1 MGSYTDSLG
10 LYKANTETDGNDTF
24 NIDTM
29 MNDNWDIIDAFS
41 KGLRMKTY
49 TNLSQIGLTAG
60 SETIE
65 SILTAMP
72 VNSNLYVEVGA
83 SNADIYPTQYGM
95 FIARK
100 LSTSRWFAEFY
111 PKETTDLYVCS
122 AKTENSTFTFY
133 DWKKKA
139 DYDDIEEV
147 KKSVSDGKTL
157 VANAITAKGVTTA
170 TDATFQTMAD
180 NVANIV
186 EGTVISVTLPEG
198 LMYGDVDKDG
208 ELTENDL
215 DIITQ
220 YSAGYETILDTDSL
234 AMALADVTGDGTV
247 DLEDST
253 LVRRIIRQKATEP
266 TYAGDYKGNWSVAG
280 DWGTDYD
287 KRFYKDVTVS
297 DSTVGNSAA
306 VFAEADISVRGFKA
320 ECFDGY
326 IRVYAKNLP
335 LEAITV
341 NILYTHK

>member
-1 MGSYTDSLG
+1 MGSYTDNLG
-10 LYKANTETDGNDTF
+10 LYKVNTETDGNDTF

-72 VNSNLYVEVGA
+72 VNSILYVEVGA
-83 SNADIYPTQYGM
+83 SNADIYPTHYGT

-122 AKTENSTFTFY
+122 AKIENSTFAFY

-157 VANAITAKGVTTA
+157 VANAITAKGVSTA
-170 TDATFQTMAD
+170 ANATFQTMAD
-180 NVANIV
+180 NVAKIPELGGYYKQCAYSKV
-186 EGTVISVTLPEG
+186 EGFQTSKTDFGVTSYYNYLSEGTYTITSDTTIDLVVILVD
-198 LMYGDVDKDG
+198 MYK
-208 ELTENDL
+208 NHR
-215 DIITQ
+215 
-220 YSAGYETILDTDSL
+220 
-234 AMALADVTGDGTV
+234 GDGDFVVFILNGINAVSHIYTNG
-247 DLEDST
+247 T
-253 LVRRIIRQKATEP
+253 
-266 TYAGDYKGNWSVAG
+266 NSVAG
-280 DWGTDYD
+280 MESNSIKIDGKTNIYSIIPSGISG
-287 KRFYKDVTVS
+287 RYFYVERIS
-297 DSTVGNSAA
+297 DTEFAVNLTSSYGGASAGKG
-306 VFAEADISVRGFKA
+306 VLPVMEIIGYSFK
-320 ECFDGY
+320 F
-326 IRVYAKNLP
+326 
-335 LEAITV
+335 
-341 NILYTHK
+341 H